1 MVSKVGLIFGVSA
14 DQPAVTFAEC
24 PNEFVNPCGLDETA
38 FTWRAAINHTPNED
52 TLWYASLA
60 TGYKPGGI
68 NGGLNTNPRLY
79 KPFKEEEVESIEI
92 GYKATIL
99 DGRANL
105 NLAVFDYSYQGLQAA
120 TARETG
126 DGLVLNFLTNL
137 ADADV
142 SGFEAEFKYIATDNL
157 DWHIGLGKL
166 STQNKDA

>member
-1 MVSKVGLIFGVSA
+1 MLSISISP
-14 DQPAVTFAEC
+14 D
-24 PNEFVNPCGLDETA
+24 
-38 FTWRAAINHTPNED
+38 ED

-120 TARETG
+120 ARPSGPTDAME
-126 DGLVLNFLTNL
+126 DGSAQGPPRLPC
-137 ADADV
+137 
-142 SGFEAEFKYIATDNL
+142 GGR
-157 DWHIGLGKL
+157 HQGLH
-166 STQNKDA
+166 A